1 MRDRCSSLLGL
12 VLSAVL
18 CRRTRSFVV
27 TTTTPAHPSCATAA
41 VFPRRPRR
49 RRVSLFG
56 QTPDVLPDD
65 DDGDSLE
72 AVDVQVLA
80 DNLESDD
87 DDSADDWL
95 PDAVKAKAR
104 QEEARIY
111 AEKVVEE
118 SKAAKESK
126 DGIKDPANRP
136 SPYTD
141 EEEDVIAA
149 MGGKTWHPARRRE
162 IGFLGDSTLQE
173 IAMDYSV
180 PVCYLADV
188 LCVWGTPVP
197 ISIRDRLGDLCTGEQ
212 AFSLLEA
219 VNSLDVAALHDRY
232 SNSNVLQFCNAWEIP
247 LQEAFEMAVKEGW
260 SLPFGVQTCLRVEQE
275 DEVLRVLGQGRVE
288 RDYDA
293 EAEVVDYE

>member
-1 MRDRCSSLLGL
+1 
-12 VLSAVL
+12 
-18 CRRTRSFVV
+18 
-27 TTTTPAHPSCATAA
+27 
-41 VFPRRPRR
+41 
-49 RRVSLFG
+49 LFG
-56 QTPDVLPDD
+56 QASIDEYDD
-65 DDGDSLE
+65 DSAE

-80 DNLESDD
+80 DSLDD
-87 DDSADDWL
+87 DGDDDHADDWL

-104 QEEARIY
+104 KEEARIY

-118 SKAAKESK
+118 GKAIKK
-126 DGIKDPANRP
+126 DDTADNKDNPAANRP

-162 IGFLGDSTLQE
+162 NGFLGDSTLQE
-173 IAMDYSV
+173 IATDYSV

-197 ISIRDRLGDLCTGEQ
+197 ISIHDRLGDLCTGEQ

-232 SNSNVLQFCNAWEIP
+232 SNSNLWQFCSAWEIP
-247 LQEAFEMAVKEGW
+247 LQDAFEMAVKEGW

-293 EAEVVDYE
+293 ETEVVGLD